1 MPKREGRAASRRRR
15 RRRVRHPRR
24 WGHPR
29 PLRPT
34 PSGDP
39 SVGPVTILRAGA
51 RFGRDS
57 EVRPQPGPGCRCP
70 RLSRFVSRR
79 VPRNGAEHRADP
91 AVDRGDRSTSER
103 IRYEAER
110 ATHGCRPSHRRSS
123 ARPSTRR
130 GAPRCSSRGT
140 RTTRARAITSPPS
153 WPLPPLGPAPCR
165 ARASPTTR
173 CRPLSRRHTCRGWR
187 SDRLFGAVVTDEL
200 AGRPPCR
207 AASGR
212 RRPRMRL
219 RSLADR
225 FSDGSWGV
233 AHAVPRCSGRIRSR
247 RRRKKFVQG
256 ATNPHYHA

>member
-153 WPLPPLGPAPCR
+153 WPLTRPGTVSSTSFTHYSMPPAVAAPYV
-165 ARASPTTR
+165 PW
-173 CRPLSRRHTCRGWR
+173 L
-187 SDRLFGAVVTDEL
+187 EI
-200 AGRPPCR
+200 RPPI
-207 AASGR
+207 R
-212 RRPRMRL
+212 RRCNGRTRRPP
-219 RSLADR
+219 
-225 FSDGSWGV
+225 
-233 AHAVPRCSGRIRSR
+233 AV
-247 RRRKKFVQG
+247 
-256 ATNPHYHA
+256 